1 MKNYNA
7 NASLK
12 AANVAVNFT
21 EEQIREYIKCSNDPV
36 YFIKHYC
43 KIISLDRGLI
53 PFELF
58 EYQSRFINAIH
69 TNNRIVSM
77 QPRQMGKS
85 QTVAAYILYYTLFN
99 PHKTVAIL
107 ANKASAAREIMSRY
121 QLMYEQL
128 PMWLQ
133 QGVVT
138 WNKGDVELENGAKV
152 FTAATS
158 GSGIRGKSC
167 VTGDTKVCISDGHVV
182 RYTTIS
188 DTITATQTSNQP
200 QEYVVYRTTNN
211 LTSVSFTGIRH
222 ISLDKV
228 ARIESGH
235 LSCFT
240 DGFLGSGADIIS
252 EVEQTGPENFS
263 QEILSIST
271 AESELRTQYDTGVQ
285 QYTHI
290 LSSGGFKQ
298 FSGFI
303 NQGMSVSLYKVEFA
317 DGTSITATADH
328 RFMLDNR
335 TWSRTDQLIP
345 GIVLAHNKTVHT
357 IYNVPNAIVYDAFN
371 VQDTHDYY
379 TNGVIS
385 HNCNLLYVDETA
397 IIPNN
402 VAEDFFTST
411 YPTISSGKTTKI
423 VLTSTPL
430 GYNHF
435 WNFWQGAEQ
444 GTNGFVPVRVNYWDH
459 PDRDEKWAQKQREL
473 LGDIKYTQEILCEFL
488 GSSLTLINADA
499 FSRMVPRRFIHSR
512 DGLDILDAPIR
523 GGVDDDGKPLEPHTY
538 MLIADTA
545 KGVGGDYSAF
555 VVIDITT
562 VPYKVVAKYRDNH
575 ISPMLYPS
583 VIRKVAME
591 YNEASVLVEINS
603 SEQVAT
609 ILRDELEYDN
619 ILTVYRGQRGQ
630 TISEGFGGGNT
641 QAGVVTDKKVKRIGC
656 TALKALVEENKLII
670 QDPDIISEISVFIE
684 KNGSYQADEGY
695 HDDLVMP
702 LVLFGWVTTNV
713 YFKNISNIN
722 LRQAMY
728 NARIEQIESDMTPV
742 GWFNDG
748 SSHDT
753 LVDF

>member
-1 MKNYNA
+1 MKNYNS

-12 AANVAVNFT
+12 ASSVQVNFT
-21 EEQIREYIKCSNDPV
+21 QDQIQEYIKCKADPI
-36 YFIKHYC
+36 YFITNYC

-58 EYQSRFINAIH
+58 EYQKRFIHAIH
-69 TNNRIVSM
+69 TNNRVVSM

-85 QTVAAYILYYTLFN
+85 QTVAAYILHYTLFN
-99 PHKTVAIL
+99 EHKTAAIL

-133 QGVVT
+133 QGVEG
-138 WNKGDVELENGAKV
+138 WNKGDIELENGSKV

-167 VTGDTKVCISDGHVV
+167 VTGDTKVCILENGVV
-182 RYTTIS
+182 WYTEIS
-188 DTITATQTSNQP
+188 NIISGNYNRAHDNCVVA
-200 QEYVVYRTTNN
+200 VYRTTN
-211 LTSVSFTGIRH
+211 TISEESFISIRETGLNTIRKFP
-222 ISLDKV
+222 SNTT
-228 ARIESGH
+228 
-235 LSCFT
+235 SCFDDGYIGSGSSLIKSIET
-240 DGFLGSGADIIS
+240 YGPECFTHEILGVYNDIDKIPHEFLIQHDQRVNKSCKVLSSDGFKD
-252 EVEQTGPENFS
+252 
-263 QEILSIST
+263 
-271 AESELRTQYDTGVQ
+271 
-285 QYTHI
+285 
-290 LSSGGFKQ
+290 

-303 NQGMSVSLYKVEFA
+303 NQGISKSLYRVSFT
-317 DGTSITATADH
+317 DGSAINATGCH
-328 RFMLDNR
+328 RFMMHGGSWAKTADIERFSTLS
-335 TWSRTDQLIP
+335 T
-345 GIVLAHNKTVHT
+345 GKIVKDVVQIENEV
-357 IYNVPNAIVYDAFN
+357 VYDALE
-371 VQDTHDYY
+371 VADTHDYW

-402 VAEDFFTST
+402 VADDFFTST
-411 YPTISSGKTTKI
+411 YPTISSGKTTKVI
-423 VLTSTPL
+423 LTSTPL

-435 WNFWQGAEQ
+435 WNFWQGAEH
-444 GTNGFVPVRVNYWDH
+444 GTNGFVPVRVHYWDH
-459 PDRDEKWAQKQREL
+459 PDRDEAWAKQQREL
-473 LGDIKYTQEILCEFL
+473 LGDIKFTQEILCEFL

-499 FSRMVPRRFIHSR
+499 FGRMVPRRFIHSK
-512 DGLDILDAPIR
+512 DGLDILDAPEQDHI
-523 GGVDDDGKPLEPHTY
+523 Y

-575 ISPMLYPS
+575 ISPMLYPN
-583 VIRKVAME
+583 VIRRIASE
-591 YNEASVLVEINS
+591 YNEAFVLIEINS
-603 SEQVAT
+603 SEQVAI
-609 ILRDELEYDN
+609 ILRDDLEYEN
-619 ILTVYRGQRGQ
+619 VLTVYRNQRGQ

-641 QAGVVTDKKVKRIGC
+641 QSGVVTDKKVKRIGC
-656 TALKALVEENKLII
+656 TALKALVEENKLIV

-713 YFKNISNIN
+713 YFKDISNVN

-728 NARIEQIESDMTPV
+728 QARIDQIESDMVPV
-742 GWFNDG
+742 GWITTGLETDQ
-748 SSHDT
+748 
-753 LVDF
+753 LMDF

>member
-12 AANVAVNFT
+12 AANVPVNFT
-21 EEQIREYIKCSNDPV
+21 ADQIQEYIKSNADPV
-36 YFIKHYC
+36 YFIKNYC

-58 EYQSRFINAIH
+58 EYQCRFINAIH
-69 TNNRIVSM
+69 TNNRVVSM

-167 VTGDTKVCISDGHVV
+167 VTGDTKVCITENDDIW
-182 RYTTIS
+182 YTEIS
-188 DTITATQTSNQP
+188 NIISGYYHSRQSNP
-200 QEYVVYRTTNN
+200 KYVVFRSTNRIN
-211 LTSVSFTGIRH
+211 NDSFICIREVDLERIHSFPIGNVSRFIDGYLGYGKQLLESIETFGPHNFT
-222 ISLDKV
+222 
-228 ARIESGH
+228 
-235 LSCFT
+235 
-240 DGFLGSGADIIS
+240 
-252 EVEQTGPENFS
+252 
-263 QEILSIST
+263 QEIIGIFDSIQD
-271 AESELRTQYDTGVQ
+271 ALFAHDVQ
-285 QYTHI
+285 INIQPEKKIQI
-290 LSSGGFKQ
+290 LSSNGFKT

-303 NQGMSVSLYKVEFA
+303 NQGLSHSLYNIKFYSGISINATGCHMFMLEDGSWASSIELEHFSIMSTGQIVE
-317 DGTSITATADH
+317 SITKIE
-328 RFMLDNR
+328 NE
-335 TWSRTDQLIP
+335 
-345 GIVLAHNKTVHT
+345 
-357 IYNVPNAIVYDAFN
+357 IVYDAFE
-371 VQDTHDYY
+371 VADTHDYW
-379 TNGVIS
+379 TSGVIS

-435 WNFWQGAEQ
+435 WNFWQGAEH
-444 GTNGFVPVRVNYWDH
+444 GTNGFTAVRVHYWDH
-459 PDRDEKWAQKQREL
+459 PERDEVWAQKQRQL

-499 FSRMVPRRFIHSR
+499 FSKMVPRRFIHSK
-512 DGLDILDAPIR
+512 DGLDILDP
-523 GGVDDDGKPLEPHTY
+523 PHTGHIY
-538 MLIADTA
+538 MVIADTA

-555 VVIDITT
+555 VVIDIST

-575 ISPMLYPS
+575 ISPMLYPN
-583 VIRKVAME
+583 VIRKVASE
-591 YNEASVLVEINS
+591 YNEAFVLVEINS
-603 SEQVAT
+603 SEQVAI
-609 ILRDELEYDN
+609 ILRDELEYEN
-619 ILTVYRGQRGQ
+619 TLTVYRGQRGQ
-630 TISEGFGGGNT
+630 TISEGFGGGST
-641 QAGVVTDKKVKRIGC
+641 QPGVVTDKKVKRIGC

-713 YFKNISNIN
+713 YFKDISNIN

-728 NARIEQIESDMTPV
+728 QSRIDQIESDMTPI
-742 GWFNDG
+742 GWLIDG
-748 SSHDT
+748 SEESQPIN
-753 LVDF
+753 F

>member
-12 AANVAVNFT
+12 AANVTVNFT
-21 EEQIREYIKCSNDPV
+21 EDQIREYIKCSADPV
-36 YFIKHYC
+36 YFIKSYC
-43 KIISLDRGLI
+43 KIISLDGGLI

-58 EYQSRFINAIH
+58 EYQSKFIYAIH

-99 PHKTVAIL
+99 PYKTAAIL
-107 ANKASAAREIMSRY
+107 ANKSSAAREIMSRY

-158 GSGIRGKSC
+158 GSGIRGKS
-167 VTGDTKVCISDGHVV
+167 V
-182 RYTTIS
+182 
-188 DTITATQTSNQP
+188 
-200 QEYVVYRTTNN
+200 
-211 LTSVSFTGIRH
+211 
-222 ISLDKV
+222 
-228 ARIESGH
+228 
-235 LSCFT
+235 
-240 DGFLGSGADIIS
+240 
-252 EVEQTGPENFS
+252 
-263 QEILSIST
+263 
-271 AESELRTQYDTGVQ
+271 
-285 QYTHI
+285 
-290 LSSGGFKQ
+290 
-298 FSGFI
+298 
-303 NQGMSVSLYKVEFA
+303 
-317 DGTSITATADH
+317 
-328 RFMLDNR
+328 
-335 TWSRTDQLIP
+335 
-345 GIVLAHNKTVHT
+345 
-357 IYNVPNAIVYDAFN
+357 
-371 VQDTHDYY
+371 
-379 TNGVIS
+379 
-385 HNCNLLYVDETA
+385 NLLYVDETA

-411 YPTISSGKTTKI
+411 YPTISSGKTTKV

-435 WNFWQGAEQ
+435 WNFWQGAEH
-444 GTNGFVPVRVNYWDH
+444 GTNGFTAVRVNYWDH
-459 PDRDEKWAQKQREL
+459 PDRDEAWAQKQRQL
-473 LGDIKYTQEILCEFL
+473 LGDIKFTQEILCEFL

-499 FSRMVPRRFIHSR
+499 FGRMVPRRFIHSK
-512 DGLDILDAPIR
+512 DGLDILDAPQS
-523 GGVDDDGKPLEPHTY
+523 DHLY

-555 VVIDITT
+555 VVVDITT

-575 ISPMLYPS
+575 ISPMLYPN
-583 VIRKVAME
+583 VIRKVASE
-591 YNEASVLVEINS
+591 YNEAFVLIEINS
-603 SEQVAT
+603 SEQVAI
-609 ILRDELEYDN
+609 ILRDDLEYEN
-619 ILTVYRGQRGQ
+619 VLTVYRNQRGQ
-630 TISEGFGGGNT
+630 VISEGFGGGNT
-641 QAGVVTDKKVKRIGC
+641 QSGVVTDKKVKRIGC
-656 TALKALVEENKLII
+656 TALKALVEENKLIV

-713 YFKNISNIN
+713 YFKDISNVN

-728 NARIEQIESDMTPV
+728 QARIDQIESDMTPI
-742 GWFNDG
+742 GWVTTGAESDQIVNF
-748 SSHDT
+748 
-753 LVDF
+753 